1 MANFLC
7 RFCNSHLEH
16 VFLDLGKTPS
26 ANSYLKQEELLEEK
40 TYSLCVYICEE
51 CFLVQVPE
59 ILTPDELFSNYA
71 YFSSFSDIWL
81 EHAKKYVE
89 MMLKRIVCYRNSK

>member
-26 ANSYLKQEELLEEK
+26 ANSYLKQEELIEEK

-51 CFLVQVPE
+51 CFLVQIPE
-59 ILTPDELFSNYA
+59 ILTPDELFSNYV
-71 YFSSFSDIWL
+71 FVRFM
-81 EHAKKYVE
+81 KVE
-89 MMLKRIVCYRNSK
+89 NAPHKTG